1 VVKIKSGEIKSET
14 EVKSKC
20 AIAYLYLSNISD
32 MPMYFLLQVVQVKYA
47 ARSLEYCINLCV
59 STKSV
64 ENIFC
69 FCARGCVVFEDVAG
83 GLLLQYIGIINIKF
97 RHIYFYFRFR
107 LFI

>member
-14 EVKSKC
+14 EGKSKC
-20 AIAYLYLSNISD
+20 AIAYLYLSNISE

-69 FCARGCVVFEDVAG
+69 FCVRGCVVFEDVAG
-83 GLLLQYIGIINIKF
+83 GLMI
-97 RHIYFYFRFR
+97 
-107 LFI
+107 

>member
-1 VVKIKSGEIKSET
+1 
-14 EVKSKC
+14 
-20 AIAYLYLSNISD
+20 
-32 MPMYFLLQVVQVKYA
+32 VQVKYA

-83 GLLLQYIGIINIKF
+83 RLYIVIIHLTHKTLYTS
-97 RHIYFYFRFR
+97 R
-107 LFI
+107 